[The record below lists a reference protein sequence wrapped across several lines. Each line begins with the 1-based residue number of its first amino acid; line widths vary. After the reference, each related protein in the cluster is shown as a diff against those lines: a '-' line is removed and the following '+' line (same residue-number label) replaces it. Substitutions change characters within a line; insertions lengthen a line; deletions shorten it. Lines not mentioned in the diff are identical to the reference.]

1 MDTITLL
8 KPPGLVASPAF
19 SHVAVVPPGA
29 TMIYVGGQNSVDE
42 TGALVGDGDPA
53 AQTRRT
59 MANLVT
65 ALEAGGAGLG
75 DVISMTVLL
84 DEGVDVSAAY
94 GAAAERLA
102 TLETAAARDGGDR
115 ERARRTRC
123 SRGGGRGRGRAALI
137 AQVLA
142 RRSADSALRARC

>member
-29 TMIYVGGQNSVDE
+29 TMVYVGGQNSVDE
-42 TGALVGDGDPA
+42 NGSLIGGDDAA

-65 ALEAGGAGLG
+65 ALEAAGAHLG
-75 DVISMTVLL
+75 DVISMTVLMV
-84 DEGVDVSAAY
+84 EGVDVNAAY
-94 GAAAERLA
+94 GAAAESLA
-102 TLETAAARDGGDR
+102 GLETPPLVTAA
-115 ERARRTRC
+115 
-123 SRGGGRGRGRAALI
+123 I
-137 AQVLA
+137 V
-142 RRSADSALRARC
+142 SALGVPGAVVEVGAIAAVLR